1 MMNILGSL
9 FFHNYYSIYSNYSN
23 NNRKNCTF
31 AENLQNIL
39 IKRMDTTRQQKI
51 SRLVQ
56 KELSEIF
63 RRETAKTRGTLV
75 TVSSVRVSPDLS
87 VANVRLSIFP
97 SENAQAI
104 IDNINASERSIR
116 HQLAQQVRY
125 QLRRCPELKFHID
138 DSLDYID
145 HIDELLAKDKKSES
159 SENTENSEN

>member
-1 MMNILGSL
+1 
-9 FFHNYYSIYSNYSN
+9 
-23 NNRKNCTF
+23 
-31 AENLQNIL
+31 
-39 IKRMDTTRQQKI
+39 MDTTRQQKI

-63 RRETAKTRGTLV
+63 RRETAKTHGTLV
-75 TVSSVRVSPDLS
+75 SVSSVRVSPDLS

-97 SENAQAI
+97 SENAQTI
-104 IDNINASERSIR
+104 MDNINQNERGIR

-145 HIDELLAKDKKSES
+145 HIDQLLAKDKVANKDDEK
-159 SENTENSEN
+159 ENDTPNS

>member
-1 MMNILGSL
+1 
-9 FFHNYYSIYSNYSN
+9 
-23 NNRKNCTF
+23 
-31 AENLQNIL
+31 
-39 IKRMDTTRQQKI
+39 MDTTRQQKI

-63 RRETAKTRGTLV
+63 RRETAKTHGTLV
-75 TVSSVRVSPDLS
+75 SVSSVRVSPDLS

-104 IDNINASERSIR
+104 MDNINQNERGIR

-145 HIDELLAKDKKSES
+145 HIDQLLAKDKVANKDDEK
-159 SENTENSEN
+159 ENDTPNS

>member
-1 MMNILGSL
+1 
-9 FFHNYYSIYSNYSN
+9 
-23 NNRKNCTF
+23 
-31 AENLQNIL
+31 
-39 IKRMDTTRQQKI
+39 MDTTRQQKI

-75 TVSSVRVSPDLS
+75 SVSSVRVSPDLS

-104 IDNINASERSIR
+104 MDNINANEKSIR

-125 QLRRCPELKFHID
+125 QLRRCPELKVHID

-145 HIDELLAKDKKSES
+145 HIDELLSKDKIDKSEERGAR
-159 SENTENSEN
+159 SEE

>member
-1 MMNILGSL
+1 
-9 FFHNYYSIYSNYSN
+9 
-23 NNRKNCTF
+23 
-31 AENLQNIL
+31 
-39 IKRMDTTRQQKI
+39 MDTTRQQKI

-63 RRETAKTRGTLV
+63 RRETAKTHGTLV
-75 TVSSVRVSPDLS
+75 SVSSVRVSPDLS
-87 VANVRLSIFP
+87 VANVRRSIFP

-104 IDNINASERSIR
+104 MDNINQNERGIR

-145 HIDELLAKDKKSES
+145 HIDQLLAKDKVANKDDEK
-159 SENTENSEN
+159 ENDTPNS